1 MIQSRS
7 LHLPPRSIWIKV
19 EPDNLFSI
27 GQYSAAVH
35 ATTSLL
41 AWLQSLASRRQ
52 SCTHRNPNFPTS
64 VTPSHLPSITPRA
77 DGTPQIQT
85 QSISILC
92 SLAPIPCT
100 WSCDMSLESPFLP
113 LSNDISRNH
122 LTPRDAELWLHLYP
136 HPLIHH
142 CLPTP
147 SLLSLRLGR
156 FWITLQTIPRALTPH
171 TLDGYGSSSLPR
183 GHASSLHRYLK
194 PPRNG
199 RLHTPAGTQQSG
211 STYDPHDS
219 GSMWLLIPQISRED
233 SLTSPKHHPNAYTG
247 PGLNPAT
254 LQPYNPTTLYPCIP
268 TIPVASSSRAWDP
281 PPKHTGLPSPYKNP
295 RDPALHFYT
304 KIEQNPDQ
312 VSFNSDQIR

>member
-1 MIQSRS
+1 MLRPRN
-7 LHLPPRSIWIKV
+7 LHGCKAW
-19 EPDNLFSI
+19 
-27 GQYSAAVH
+27 
-35 ATTSLL
+35 LL
-41 AWLQSLASRRQ
+41 ADNPALTATQISLRRWHHPI
-52 SCTHRNPNFPTS
+52 SH
-64 VTPSHLPSITPRA
+64 PSPP
-77 DGTPQIQT
+77 GQMGPPQIQT

-92 SLAPIPCT
+92 SLSPIPCT
-100 WSCDMSLESPFLP
+100 RSCYMSLESPFLP

-183 GHASSLHRYLK
+183 GHASSLHIYPE

-211 STYDPHDS
+211 SSTS
-219 GSMWLLIPQISRED
+219 IP
-233 SLTSPKHHPNAYTG
+233 
-247 PGLNPAT
+247 
-254 LQPYNPTTLYPCIP
+254 
-268 TIPVASSSRAWDP
+268 
-281 PPKHTGLPSPYKNP
+281 
-295 RDPALHFYT
+295 
-304 KIEQNPDQ
+304 
-312 VSFNSDQIR
+312 